1 MLIQTV
7 ANFMFVS
14 QAAAAA
20 RVEALAAAAARE
32 RSVPSINT
40 IWLQPC
46 NDRDSIVYGMLFIRR
61 DTRPAGTG
69 IAAGGGE
76 SLLLKPWENT
86 FLMQDLFYIT
96 SHMLDST
103 DKACFLNW
111 CPDLFDVHA
120 RFTEDL
126 WKWFITVVHPKIRS
140 HYFTNEWCT
149 YALIG
154 VIKSYLPH
162 YMWTG
167 NLLLRGFDAN
177 PDSFL
182 HESCPG
188 AVTRSR
194 SKLTC
199 PGNGLTY
206 RLVKNSSKILF
217 DRIIKVLQFDDSG
230 IFSMYDNYTYG
241 EPEMY

>member
-1 MLIQTV
+1 MCVL
-7 ANFMFVS
+7 

-40 IWLQPC
+40 VWLQPC
-46 NDRDSIVYGMLFIRR
+46 NDRDSIDYGLLFIRR

-96 SHMLDST
+96 LRMLSPS
-103 DKACFLNW
+103 DKACFLCW

-120 RFTEDL
+120 QFTEDL
-126 WKWFITVVHPKIRS
+126 WRWFVAVVHPKIRS
-140 HYFTNEWCT
+140 HQFTNEWCT

-167 NLLLRGFDAN
+167 NLLLRGFDTN
-177 PDSFL
+177 PNSVL
-182 HESCPG
+182 HEMCQGS
-188 AVTRSR
+188 VTRSR
-194 SKLTC
+194 AKLTN
-199 PGNGLTY
+199 PINGVTY
-206 RLVKNSSKILF
+206 RLSKNSSKILF
-217 DRIIKVLQFDDSG
+217 DRIIKVLQFDDNE

-241 EPEMY
+241 EPSMY